1 MAGTLEPISAKE
13 CWTLLE
19 ELPVKVGRVGI
30 AEPSLMILPVN
41 YVVDD
46 QEIIF
51 RTAEDSLLDFPSE
64 GTSAVFE
71 ADRVDG
77 NWEGGWSV
85 LASGTASQVT
95 DEAELERLQNLDV
108 TPWAPE
114 GRTHY
119 IRVQVEEVTGRR
131 IVPHFLDPLS

>member
-1 MAGTLEPISAKE
+1 MAGTLEPISAE
-13 CWTLLE
+13 QCWTLLE
-19 ELPVKVGRVGI
+19 VLPVKVGRVGI

-41 YVVDD
+41 YVVDE
-46 QEIIF
+46 QAIVF
-51 RTAEDSLLDFPSE
+51 RTAEDSLLDFPTE
-64 GTSAVFE
+64 GTAAVFE

-85 LASGTASQVT
+85 LATGTASQVT
-95 DEAELERLQNLDV
+95 DTAELERLQDLGV
-108 TPWAPE
+108 KPWAPE

-119 IRVQVEEVTGRR
+119 IRFQVEEISGRR